1 LKHIDPWSEFF
12 PVLFTM
18 NFSPKIKE
26 SRLSPVR
33 NRGIGW
39 QGRRRIV
46 QRRENANHALKE
58 KEMLKIAVLRSGLRN
73 CPGVVLAMLVPGLLW
88 AGPVD
93 LNSADADTIAR
104 ELNGVGSARAQAIV
118 DYRTEYG
125 AFQSAEDLLNVSGI
139 GRYILDANEGNILIE
154 NNH

>member
-1 LKHIDPWSEFF
+1 
-12 PVLFTM
+12 
-18 NFSPKIKE
+18 
-26 SRLSPVR
+26 
-33 NRGIGW
+33 
-39 QGRRRIV
+39 
-46 QRRENANHALKE
+46 
-58 KEMLKIAVLRSGLRN
+58 MLKIAVLRSRLRN
-73 CPGVVLAMLVPGLLW
+73 CPGVVLTMLLPGLLW

-125 AFQSAEDLLNVSGI
+125 AFQSTEDLLNVSGI